1 MTTSTHTRR
10 VAKLKREELDARFGP
25 SLTAVLNSGQVRDRD
40 RFATPSV
47 LTAAERVFDIVAS
60 DVSISASDQ
69 ALGL

>member
-1 MTTSTHTRR
+1 MTTSLLPRR
-10 VAKLKREELDARFGP
+10 VASLKRKELDARFGP
-25 SLTAVLNSGQVRDRD
+25 SLTTILNSGQVRDRD

-47 LTAAERVFDIVAS
+47 LTGAERIFDILAS